1 MLDPLLILPFLACL
15 WISLTMDARTDQ
27 EIWIKGFF
35 TLVSL
40 CFIVYLLDIIST

>member
-1 MLDPLLILPFLACL
+1 MLMLLFLACL
-15 WISLTMDARTDQ
+15 LISLTMDAHTDQ

-35 TLVSL
+35 TSISL